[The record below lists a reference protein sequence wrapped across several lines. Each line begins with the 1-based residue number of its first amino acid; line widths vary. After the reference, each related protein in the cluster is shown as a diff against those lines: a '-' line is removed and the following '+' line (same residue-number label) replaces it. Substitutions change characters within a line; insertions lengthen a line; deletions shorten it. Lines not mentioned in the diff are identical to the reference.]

1 MSNTNQGPVTVL
13 GLGMMGAALATAF
26 VKNGNP
32 TTVWNRSADKA
43 DALVEQG
50 AVFAADIKQAIE
62 ASPVVVACVST
73 YEVLNDL
80 FAGAADELKG
90 KVVINLTS
98 GTPEDARA
106 LAVWA
111 EQNGVRYLDGAIMA
125 VPQMIGL
132 PQALI
137 FYAGAQE
144 VYAEHE
150 ELLKPLAGTNVYL
163 GADTGVAMI
172 YDLGLLSLLWSSL
185 AGYFHAVALVNSAGV
200 SAEAFTPFAL
210 TWIEHVIT
218 PAIPQSAKE
227 IDSASFDTEIS
238 SLGVNKAAIEHLVAT
253 SKQLGINSD
262 FSAAIQALIERRV
275 EQGHAGHSL
284 ASLVEAFKQG

>member
-13 GLGMMGAALATAF
+13 GLGMMGAALANAF
-26 VKNGNP
+26 VQNGNP
-32 TTVWNRSADKA
+32 TTVWNRSAGKA
-43 DALVEQG
+43 DALVAQG
-50 AVFAADIKQAIE
+50 AVLAADVRQAIE

-80 FAGAADELKG
+80 LAGAATELKG
-90 KVVINLTS
+90 KVVVNLTS

-144 VYAEHE
+144 LFAEHE
-150 ELLKPLAGTNVYL
+150 DLLKPLAGTNVYL
-163 GADTGVAMI
+163 GTDTGVPMI

-185 AGYFHAVALVNSAGV
+185 AGYFHAVSLVNSAGV

-218 PAIPQSAKE
+218 PAIPQSAQE
-227 IDSASFDTEIS
+227 IDSANFETEVS

-275 EQGHAGHSL
+275 AQGHAGHSL